1 MSLDLLIPAAFP
13 ALALAHF
20 VALLSPGQDF
30 FLIAGHSARHRLAGS
45 RFICV
50 GVALGNA
57 VYIGIAILGWSG
69 IRDLPWLFSTIE
81 VLGACYLGWIGIQL
95 LRSKPA
101 DIRLDTN
108 TAQSAP
114 GTLRQL
120 LLGLNSALL
129 NPKNAL
135 FYMSLMTVIL
145 GNEVSLIQQLFC
157 GTWMVVA
164 VLVWDLLVASM
175 IGQQR
180 VQGYLR
186 RRLHWFERG
195 AGVVLMGFGVGLLI
209 LQSPTR

>member
-1 MSLDLLIPAAFP
+1 MSFESLIPAAFP

-30 FLIAGHSARHRLAGS
+30 FLIAAHAVRHRLDGS
-45 RFICV
+45 RYICV

-57 VYIGIAILGWSG
+57 IYIAVAILGWSG

-81 VLGACYLGWIGIQL
+81 ILGAGYLGWIGIQL
-95 LRSKPA
+95 LRSRPA
-101 DIRLDTN
+101 ELSLET
-108 TAQSAP
+108 TATQAP
-114 GTLRQL
+114 PGRLRQL

-145 GNEVSLIQQLFC
+145 GSEVSLTQQLFC
-157 GTWMVVA
+157 GAWMVLA
-164 VLVWDLLVASM
+164 VLGWDLLVASM

-180 VQGYLR
+180 VQHYLR
-186 RRLHWFERG
+186 QRLHWFERS
-195 AGVVLMGFGVGLLI
+195 AGVVLMGFGMGLLT
-209 LQSPTR
+209 QSASR